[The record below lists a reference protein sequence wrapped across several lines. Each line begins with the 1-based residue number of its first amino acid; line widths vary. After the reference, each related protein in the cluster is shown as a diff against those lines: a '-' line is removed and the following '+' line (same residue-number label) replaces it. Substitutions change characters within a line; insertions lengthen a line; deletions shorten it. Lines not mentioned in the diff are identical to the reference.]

1 MDGVIRRAQSEAHP
15 ASPERLSRRVPLLA
29 ILLVVLGAL
38 AVSLYALRGNEA
50 ALRDPE
56 GRAAFA
62 DGGPRAPVLRDELA
76 AHVARNPGDG
86 RAWVLL
92 ARAEFEADRF
102 AEAAAAYGKAVAAS
116 PKVARDPAVWCEYAD
131 ALGMAQGGSLA
142 GAPGNLI
149 THALALN
156 ASHPKALEMAGGAAF
171 EARDFQSAARYWREL
186 LVQIPHATRE
196 RGELAAAIARA
207 DELAGRK

>member
-1 MDGVIRRAQSEAHP
+1 MDGVATGARSKPHP
-15 ASPERLSRRVPLLA
+15 ASPGHLSRRVHLPA
-29 ILLVVLGAL
+29 ILLVVLVVL
-38 AVSLYALRGNEA
+38 ASGLYALRGDQAAVRDPDDRA
-50 ALRDPE
+50 AL
-56 GRAAFA
+56 AS
-62 DGGPRAPVLRDELA
+62 GGPRAPLLRDELA

-102 AEAAAAYGKAVAAS
+102 ADAAAAYAKAVSAS

-142 GAPGNLI
+142 GPPHALV

-156 ASHPKALEMAGGAAF
+156 PSHPKALEMAGGVAF
-171 EARDFQSAARYWREL
+171 EARDYDSAARYWREL
-186 LVQIPHATRE
+186 LVQIPKTTRE